1 MAELF
6 IIIICPL
13 TTFKE
18 TDEESPPKKIK
29 AQVIFVILLVI
40 FVQLN
45 PLLTVAVN
53 PPLSGC
59 LFFPLTLYPNY

>member
-53 PPLSGC
+53 SPP
-59 LFFPLTLYPNY
+59 FPAVCFSPHPVS